1 MYDINIKDL
10 TDASVANA
18 SVKWGMGG
26 GSLTSI
32 FGYLSSSDLL
42 MFFGVVTTVMGFIV
56 NLIYQYRRD
65 KRATEEHELKKK
77 ILENQLKHEQENNK

>member
-1 MYDINIKDL
+1 MDFQDI
-10 TDASVANA
+10 DASLANT

-42 MFFGVVTTVMGFIV
+42 MIVGVITTALGFMV
-56 NLIYQYRRD
+56 NLYFQYKRD
-65 KRATEEHELKKK
+65 ARAREEHELKKK
-77 ILENQLKHEQENNK
+77 LLESQIQHEQEGN

>member
-1 MYDINIKDL
+1 MELHDI
-10 TDASVANA
+10 DASLANA

-42 MFFGVVTTVMGFIV
+42 MIVGVITTALGFMV
-56 NLIYQYRRD
+56 NLVFQYRRD
-65 KRATEEHELKKK
+65 VRAKEEHELKKK
-77 ILENQLKHEQENNK
+77 LLETQIKHEQEAI

>member
-1 MYDINIKDL
+1 MELHDI
-10 TDASVANA
+10 DASLANA

-42 MFFGVVTTVMGFIV
+42 MIVGVITTALGFMV
-56 NLIYQYRRD
+56 NLVFQYRRD
-65 KRATEEHELKKK
+65 VRAKEEHELKKK
-77 ILENQLKHEQENNK
+77 LLESQIKHAEEAN

>member
-1 MYDINIKDL
+1 MELHDI
-10 TDASVANA
+10 DASLANA

-42 MFFGVVTTVMGFIV
+42 MIVGVITTALGFMV
-56 NLIYQYRRD
+56 NLVFQYRRD
-65 KRATEEHELKKK
+65 IRAKEEHELKKK
-77 ILENQLKHEQENNK
+77 LLETQIKHEQEAS

>member
-1 MYDINIKDL
+1 MELHDI
-10 TDASVANA
+10 DASLANA

-42 MFFGVVTTVMGFIV
+42 MIVGVITTALGFMV
-56 NLIYQYRRD
+56 NLVFQYRRD
-65 KRATEEHELKKK
+65 VRAKEEHELKKK
-77 ILENQLKHEQENNK
+77 LLETQIKHEQEAN

>member
-1 MYDINIKDL
+1 MELHDI
-10 TDASVANA
+10 DASLANA

-42 MFFGVVTTVMGFIV
+42 MVVGVITTALGFMV
-56 NLIYQYRRD
+56 NLVFQYRRD
-65 KRATEEHELKKK
+65 VRAKEEHELKKK
-77 ILENQLKHEQENNK
+77 LLETQIKHEQEAN

>member
-1 MYDINIKDL
+1 MDFQDI
-10 TDASVANA
+10 DASLANT

-42 MFFGVVTTVMGFIV
+42 MLVGVITTALGFMV
-56 NLIYQYRRD
+56 NLYFQYKRD
-65 KRATEEHELKKK
+65 ARAREEHELKKK
-77 ILENQLKHEQENNK
+77 LLESQIQHEQEGN